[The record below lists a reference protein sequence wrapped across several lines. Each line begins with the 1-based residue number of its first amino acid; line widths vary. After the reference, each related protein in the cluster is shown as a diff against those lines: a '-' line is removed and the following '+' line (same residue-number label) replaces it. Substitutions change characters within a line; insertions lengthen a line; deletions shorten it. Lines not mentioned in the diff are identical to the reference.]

1 MANPTWTCTSI
12 LYCSK
17 SMAFGS
23 GPHFC
28 RQVDQLYSPG
38 GVMRKS
44 TSWMFTCGFR
54 GVLGLLSLNHW
65 GQSGKISNNMKLCK
79 FEARA
84 KIPILLHKALISHTQ
99 SKFIISIRASLGED
113 GGWLDG
119 YRYYWVGIT
128 GTKLLQLLSKG
139 KDLYDVMIVYDL

>member
-1 MANPTWTCTSI
+1 
-12 LYCSK
+12 
-17 SMAFGS
+17 
-23 GPHFC
+23 
-28 RQVDQLYSPG
+28 
-38 GVMRKS
+38 
-44 TSWMFTCGFR
+44 
-54 GVLGLLSLNHW
+54 
-65 GQSGKISNNMKLCK
+65 MKLCK

-139 KDLYDVMIVYDL
+139 KDLYDVMLVHDLQYLRRIGFFDSNRRSNTSASGMNNRLVYSRVIRRGLDLASTERQNHSQK